1 MRTLFDT
8 DEDEIEG
15 KASEIT
21 LSTASLLGIF
31 FGLVLVCGVFFGFG
45 YSIGR
50 GTGTTAQARPVANP
64 TAGNTGEAEEAATAE
79 NPPAPVPAEQ
89 QTTPQQRAEQQN
101 HSQANAKAAPA
112 PVGTQPQ
119 ADERPREVPA
129 PSENAAEPPAST
141 RSDVAGTPVKPVDP
155 ARATISKPSAQKA
168 TVLVAATGALNVSA
182 APGSGQPMVQIA
194 AVARPEDAN
203 VLVSALRQRGYGAV
217 VRNDP
222 QDKLLHVQVGPF
234 SDRTQATAVK
244 QKLLSDGYNA
254 IIKQ

>member
-8 DEDEIEG
+8 DEEEIEG

-45 YSIGR
+45 YSMGR
-50 GTGTTAQARPVANP
+50 GTGALAQAPPAPSSPPWN
-64 TAGNTGEAEEAATAE
+64 NGEAEEAPPK
-79 NPPAPVPAEQ
+79 NPPAPAPVSAEQ
-89 QTTPQQRAEQQN
+89 QTTPQQN

-119 ADERPREVPA
+119 ADERPREEPA
-129 PSENAAEPPAST
+129 GSENAAEPPAST
-141 RSDVAGTPVKPVDP
+141 RSDVAGAPVNPVNP
-155 ARATISKPSAQKA
+155 ARATPSKPSAQKA

-234 SDRTQATAVK
+234 SDRTQATAIK